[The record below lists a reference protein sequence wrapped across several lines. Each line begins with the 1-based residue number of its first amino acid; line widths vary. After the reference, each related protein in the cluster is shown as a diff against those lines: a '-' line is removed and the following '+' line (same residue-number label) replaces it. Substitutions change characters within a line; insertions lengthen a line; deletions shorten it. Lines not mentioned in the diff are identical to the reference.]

1 MTVLPSRNRWA
12 IYNVMVY
19 LRFLSAP
26 FLIWL
31 SALFVSSHD
40 QTLALILLVA
50 TSVLMGLDYYDGKL
64 ARAADDVT
72 EWGQW
77 ADPLADKIVTTILLA
92 TIAFS
97 APNVLIISSVVVLI
111 FRDAVMTWARRRR
124 RLYGQS
130 PLPASV
136 WGKRKTLW
144 QTLAI
149 LLFLCAAITPAGVNA
164 LTIPVI
170 AYTIALLA
178 ACAYSLLSMK
188 LYLVTDQ
195 VE

>member
-1 MTVLPSRNRWA
+1 MTLLPSQNTWA

-31 SALFVSSHD
+31 SVLFVSSHD
-40 QTLALILLVA
+40 QTVALILLIV
-50 TSVLMGLDYYDGKL
+50 TSVLMGLDYYDGRL
-64 ARAADDVT
+64 ARAANDVT

-77 ADPLADKIVTTILLA
+77 ADPLADKIVTTILLV
-92 TIAFS
+92 TMAFS
-97 APNVLIISSVVVLI
+97 VPNVLVVSSVVVLI
-111 FRDAVMTWARRRR
+111 FRDSVMTWARRRR

-130 PLPASV
+130 PIPASV

-144 QTLAI
+144 QTIAL
-149 LLFLCAAITPAGVNA
+149 LLFFIAALTPAGVNT
-164 LTIPVI
+164 LTVPVI
-170 AYTIALLA
+170 AYTIALVV

-188 LYLVTDQ
+188 LYLVTDRG
-195 VE
+195 